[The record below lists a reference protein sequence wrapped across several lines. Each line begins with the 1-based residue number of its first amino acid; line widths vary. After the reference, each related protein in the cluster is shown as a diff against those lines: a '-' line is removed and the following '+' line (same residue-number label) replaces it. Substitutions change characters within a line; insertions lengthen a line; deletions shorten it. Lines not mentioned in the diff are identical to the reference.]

1 MNDLHEKMRE
11 RWQDKKKKAYNWPKV
26 IIMLAALAAIFYAM
40 GRLDTASRKSVA
52 PSATITDTL
61 ATDTLHTGQ
70 QP

>member
-1 MNDLHEKMRE
+1 MNDLQNKMRE

-26 IIMLAALAAIFYAM
+26 IIMLVALAAIFYAM
-40 GRLDTASRKSVA
+40 GRLDNASKKSTA

-61 ATDTLHTGQ
+61 ATDTLNTGQ